1 LDVPLLAEIGNNL
14 KRKRESENVEL
25 PALKK
30 QKLNTDGSD
39 NFSENNYDVN
49 KILMDLTGG
58 MNDELYDSDHESKN
72 EERPELNNQ
81 IVKLEQLSK
90 PQLISLFST
99 LAGIDLNF
107 KQELEKT
114 LINMPRLESQAITSF
129 KEKLIG
135 KWDIF
140 EVEDM
145 TEQDLFNDSPPY
157 IKFDDE
163 SLGYYKL
170 AGLGGSI
177 ENGNVLSQCNGD
189 PLFEFFCED
198 EKDNVRGEGWVF
210 FNDDTLIGILNIN
223 NETFRFKSKRGV
235 QMVDE
240 EEDESTYD
248 WDELQNEEKNE
259 FIVQDDIV
267 IEETNTDIQNDIN
280 DINDD
285 INDINDDR
293 NNNDELVIIDDDEVP
308 NSEEKSEDKLQEIL
322 YEEEDDDDDME
333 GFIDLGDD

>member
-1 LDVPLLAEIGNNL
+1 VG
-14 KRKRESENVEL
+14 
-25 PALKK
+25 
-30 QKLNTDGSD
+30 
-39 NFSENNYDVN
+39 F
-49 KILMDLTGG
+49 
-58 MNDELYDSDHESKN
+58 
-72 EERPELNNQ
+72 
-81 IVKLEQLSK
+81 
-90 PQLISLFST
+90 
-99 LAGIDLNF
+99 
-107 KQELEKT
+107 
-114 LINMPRLESQAITSF
+114 
-129 KEKLIG
+129 
-135 KWDIF
+135 
-140 EVEDM
+140 
-145 TEQDLFNDSPPY
+145 
-157 IKFDDE
+157 
-163 SLGYYKL
+163 
-170 AGLGGSI
+170 
-177 ENGNVLSQCNGD
+177 
-189 PLFEFFCED
+189 
-198 EKDNVRGEGWVF
+198 F

-322 YEEEDDDDDME
+322 DEEEDDDDDME